1 MKKTAFYLVLSAIF
15 CLLASENVWAMHIS
29 EGILPMKWAGLWYL
43 IALPFVI
50 KGVRDIK
57 KKTEIN
63 PHFKVL
69 LGLMGAVIF
78 IISCM
83 PVPVPTA
90 GTCSH
95 PAGTGISAVLVGPIM
110 SILVTSIALLI
121 QALFLAHGGL
131 TTWGADIVSMGV
143 MGSFAAY
150 FSFRILQKLKAHLFL
165 CGFIAGL
172 LADWATYATTSFEL
186 ASALHGSKSILSLF
200 YTILAAFI
208 PTQLPLG
215 ILEGFLTGG
224 MVVFV
229 YKRRP
234 DILHSLGVIKK
245 AIPVCIFALGF
256 AALLFTAQTAF
267 AQEESKWPGVDV
279 NVVEKFAQEH
289 GRPAWTPFINTD
301 QGDLLLF
308 VFLLAGTAG
317 GFMAGFCWRKLFY
330 PPTSAIVSEANEGG
344 LRRTRRSEAQAGE
357 NKK

>member
-15 CLLASENVWAMHIS
+15 CLLASGNAWAMHIS

-43 IALPFVI
+43 VALPFVI
-50 KGVRDIK
+50 KGIRDIK

-95 PAGTGISAVLVGPIM
+95 PAGTGISAVLVGPVM

-143 MGSFAAY
+143 AGSFAAY
-150 FSFRILQKLKAHLFL
+150 FGFRILQKLRAPLFIS
-165 CGFIAGL
+165 GFMAGL
-172 LADWATYATTSFEL
+172 LADWATYITTSFEL

-200 YTILAAFI
+200 YTILIAFI

-234 DILHSLGVIKK
+234 DILKSLGVIKK
-245 AIPVCIFALGF
+245 AIPVCIFALGLS
-256 AALLFTAQTAF
+256 ALLLTQAGTAF
-267 AQEESKWPGVDV
+267 AQEQGKWPGVDV
-279 NVVEKFAQEH
+279 NVVEKIAQEQ

-308 VFLLAGTAG
+308 VFLLAGAAG
-317 GFMAGFCWRKLFY
+317 GFVAGFCWRKLFC
-330 PPTSAIVSEANEGG
+330 
-344 LRRTRRSEAQAGE
+344 E

>member
-1 MKKTAFYLVLSAIF
+1 MKKTAFYLALSAIF
-15 CLLASENVWAMHIS
+15 CLLASGNAWAMHIS
-29 EGILPMKWAGLWYL
+29 EGILPMRWAGLWYL
-43 IALPFVI
+43 VALPFVI
-50 KGVRDIK
+50 KGIRDIK

-121 QALFLAHGGL
+121 QALFLAHGGI

-143 MGSFAAY
+143 VGSFAGY
-150 FSFRILQKLKAHLFL
+150 FGFRILQKLRAPLFVS
-165 CGFIAGL
+165 GFMAGL
-172 LADWATYATTSFEL
+172 LADWATYLTTSFEL
-186 ASALHGSKSILSLF
+186 ASALHGSKSMLSLF
-200 YTILAAFI
+200 YTILIAFI

-224 MVVFV
+224 MIVFV

-234 DILHSLGVIKK
+234 DILSQLSVVSFQPSAVSKKKIKK
-245 AIPVCIFALGF
+245 GKTKIVLIVFLV
-256 AALLFTAQTAF
+256 LSILFLA
-267 AQEESKWPGVDV
+267 ESRKLSAESWSGVDV
-279 NVVEKFAQEH
+279 NVVQKIAREQ

-317 GFMAGFCWRKLFY
+317 GFMAGFCWRKLFC
-330 PPTSAIVSEANEGG
+330 
-344 LRRTRRSEAQAGE
+344 E